1 MKTKIDIWFDFVCPF
16 CYLGERKFEMAL
28 KAFEGKDDIEI
39 NFKSFQLNPSKD
51 VVPMVGKDIHQIIA
65 DKYHMSYEQAKANN
79 DRIVASA
86 KQVGLNY
93 RFDILKPGNTEKA
106 HIIAQYAK
114 EVGKDFD
121 LVNRYYAAYFEEGA
135 DINDEKT
142 LLDLAAEIGLNADV
156 IKERLDDPA
165 LLAAVKSDQKQAKEI
180 GITGVPFFIVN
191 DQHTISGA
199 QSVEHFL
206 SVLQQSASD
215 PQ

>member
-16 CYLGERKFEMAL
+16 CYLGETKFEMAL
-28 KAFEGKDDIEI
+28 KEFEGRDDVEI

-93 RFDILKPGNTEKA
+93 RFDILKPGNTEMA

-142 LLDLAAEIGLNADV
+142 LLDLAAEVGLDPEAV
-156 IKERLDDPA
+156 KKRLDDPI
-165 LLAAVKSDQKQAKEI
+165 LLGQVKADQQQAKTL
-180 GITGVPFFIVN
+180 GITGVPFFIIN
-191 DQHTISGA
+191 DKYSVSGA
-199 QSVEHFL
+199 QSVDHFL
-206 SVLQQSASD
+206 EALKLAASKA
-215 PQ
+215 